1 MNGMLNIQGT
11 MPGLNDFLAA
21 VNKHRLNGNK
31 MKQEQTERVAWVAKS
46 QLPVFTKQ
54 INLTFV
60 YREKNKKRDK
70 DNIAFAKKFI
80 LDGLVMA
87 GRVPN
92 DTWAWI
98 GDWSEAFIVDAA
110 DPGITVIINEV
121 KETTNGRADQ
131 NVGLGYTRLASRRRP
146 Q

>member
-1 MNGMLNIQGT
+1 MTGHLDIQGT

-21 VNKHRLNGNK
+21 VNRHRLMGNK
-31 MKQEQTERVAWVAKS
+31 MKQEQTERVAWAAKQ
-46 QLPVFTKQ
+46 QLPVFTKA

-60 YREKNKKRDK
+60 YREANRKRDK

-98 GDWSEAFIVDAA
+98 GDWSEAFVVDAA
-110 DPGITVIINEV
+110 APGITVIISEV
-121 KETTNGRADQ
+121 KEK
-131 NVGLGYTRLASRRRP
+131 S
-146 Q
+146 

>member
-1 MNGMLNIQGT
+1 MNGMLNIQGI
-11 MPGLNDFLAA
+11 MPGLNDYSGAER
-21 VNKHRLNGNK
+21 KHRQVAAK
-31 MKQEQTERVAWVAKS
+31 MKKEQTERVAWDAKA
-46 QLPVFTKQ
+46 QLPTFTKP
-54 INLTFV
+54 ISLTFV

-87 GRVPN
+87 GKIPN

-98 GDWSEAFIVDAA
+98 DGWSEAFVVDAN

-121 KETTNGRADQ
+121 KETTK
-131 NVGLGYTRLASRRRP
+131 
-146 Q
+146 

>member
-1 MNGMLNIQGT
+1 MQGMLDIQGT

-21 VNKHRLNGNK
+21 VNRHRLMGNK
-31 MKQEQTERVAWVAKS
+31 MKQEQTERVAWAAKT
-46 QLPVFTKQ
+46 QLPVFTRK

-60 YREKNKKRDK
+60 YREANRKRDK

-80 LDGLVMA
+80 LDGLVTS

-98 GDWSEAFIVDAA
+98 GDWSEAFVVEPNN
-110 DPGITVIINEV
+110 PGITVIINEV
-121 KETTNGRADQ
+121 KETTDA
-131 NVGLGYTRLASRRRP
+131 TT
-146 Q
+146 